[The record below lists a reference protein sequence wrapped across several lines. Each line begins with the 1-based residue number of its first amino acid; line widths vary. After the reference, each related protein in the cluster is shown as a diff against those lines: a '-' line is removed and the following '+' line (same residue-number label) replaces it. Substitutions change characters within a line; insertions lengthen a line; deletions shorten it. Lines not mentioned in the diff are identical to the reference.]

1 MTGPKRPVW
10 RRHPWLTLTFVLA
23 VVLALGFAGRA
34 TRLALDWNRGP
45 APVEDWMTPRYLV
58 HSYDIDPDV
67 LAQVLGKQ
75 PGESP
80 LDTLA
85 EIARARGVQAAEVTA
100 AVQALVDTPGS
111 SP

>member
-1 MTGPKRPVW
+1 MTVRGRAIW

-34 TRLALDWNRGP
+34 AKLALDWNRGP

-58 HSYDIDPDV
+58 HSYDIDPEV

-85 EIARARGVQAAEVTA
+85 EIARARGVPVAEVTA
-100 AVQALVDTPGS
+100 AVQALVAEAGATP
-111 SP
+111 

>member
-1 MTGPKRPVW
+1 MTERGRPVW

-34 TRLALDWNRGP
+34 AKLALDWNRGP

-58 HSYDIDPDV
+58 HSYDIDPEV
-67 LAQVLGKQ
+67 LAAVLDKQ

-80 LDTLA
+80 RDTLA
-85 EIARARGVQAAEVTA
+85 EIARAHGVPVADLLA
-100 AVQALVDTPGS
+100 AVQALVAAPGTA
-111 SP
+111 P